1 MLSKTACPDI
11 SGKSRF
17 AGKKYLAVSVAMV
30 FALVSFV
37 QAQESSFEK
46 EAAPWHKKA
55 IMTCGMLRDMKT
67 FDEQKMLKNL
77 DELSTEL
84 NALQTKYAENA
95 PQEYANDPLWKTYF
109 EDLAD
114 NIAVVKERVEKKQY
128 RLVQNYCGNF
138 CRIFGR
144 MHKNNGL
151 IDLTDMMFSLRAEIR
166 GSMDM
171 FNAQNYKGAKESL
184 NLIKN
189 LLNKVADK
197 AKARN
202 SKEFDALFEPLKSS
216 AESWI
221 DAIDKENKQVVVE
234 SFNNFMS
241 AFPKSYGAT
250 L

>member
-1 MLSKTACPDI
+1 M
-11 SGKSRF
+11 R
-17 AGKKYLAVSVAMV
+17 KYLAVSVAMV

-55 IMTCGMLRDMKT
+55 VMTCGMLRDMKT
-67 FDEQKMLKNL
+67 FDQQKMLKNL
-77 DELSTEL
+77 DELSAEL
-84 NALQTKYAENA
+84 TTLQTKYAENA

-114 NIAVVKERVEKKQY
+114 NIAIVKERVEKKQY
-128 RLVQNYCGNF
+128 WLAQNNCGTF

-151 IDLTDMMFSLRAEIR
+151 TDLTDMMFSLRAEIR
-166 GSMDM
+166 GGMDM

-184 NLIKN
+184 NPIKN
-189 LLNKVADK
+189 LLNKVAVK

-202 SKEFDALFEPLKSS
+202 NKEFDILFEPLKSS

-221 DAIDKENKQVVVE
+221 DTVEKENKQAVME
-234 SFNNFMS
+234 NFNNFMN
-241 AFPKSYGAT
+241 AFPKPYGAT